1 MLLIQNARILGH
13 SGTEDILI
21 GDDGRYLKIAPQID
35 ASACPDAKRIDA
47 GGDDGGPYFCQHAHA
62 F

>member
-47 GGDDGGPYFCQHAHA
+47 GG
-62 F
+62 